1 MSHHEPRQPGPTFAF
16 VYAFLLGFLLWALSP
31 WLFGVRE
38 PWDTDPYV
46 YGAVLASGGVVLAQI
61 SRRPFLTGYLG
72 VWLGQLAA
80 FLLPWHSVEWLPL
93 GAVSTAL
100 GSLLLPVGAVLGWV
114 FKKLRR
120 RQS

>member
-1 MSHHEPRQPGPTFAF
+1 MSHDEPRQPGPIFAF

-38 PWDTDPYV
+38 PWDTDTYV
-46 YGAVLASGGVVLAQI
+46 YTVVLVSGGVVLAQL

-80 FLLPWHSVEWLPL
+80 VLLPWQDATWFLIGLVT
-93 GAVSTAL
+93 TAL
-100 GSLLLPVGAVLGWV
+100 GSLVFLAGAVLGWV
-114 FKKLRR
+114 FRKLRG
-120 RQS
+120 RQP